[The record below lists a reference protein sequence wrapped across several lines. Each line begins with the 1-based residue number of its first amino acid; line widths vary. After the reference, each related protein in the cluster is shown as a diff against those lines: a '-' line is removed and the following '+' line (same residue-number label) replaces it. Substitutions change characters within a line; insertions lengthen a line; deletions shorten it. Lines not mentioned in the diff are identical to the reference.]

1 MPQQTRFVLLA
12 GLALA
17 GAWLAGACRPI
28 EPAATLPAVAANAPP
43 ATAAEPAV
51 NDTDL
56 SNADLSDADLSDADL
71 SDTVT
76 ISLSKPGDTATVR
89 MADGRLLIEIASAR
103 GIGAAT
109 LTWKTIP
116 AAPPILRLHLGGLEE
131 LRLTTGSG
139 EILASVASSP
149 PHTVSQ
155 SARSPESTEF
165 QPLAP
170 GQQEWLDISWSSGA
184 AGAPVDPAA
193 AIFPLEDGY
202 FDVVLGAERLV
213 EPGASL
219 AIRWID
225 FYR

>member
-56 SNADLSDADLSDADL
+56 SDADL

-76 ISLSKPGDTATVR
+76 ISLSKPGDTAAVR

-202 FDVVLGAERLV
+202 FDVVLGAKRLV